1 MSLLSNRNS
10 ESIQKIDH
18 RTLYIHT
25 YVYLTNSLH
34 DRNLCFAFFIWS
46 QKHMENP
53 AFIFTR
59 EQKQMEKMKT
69 WYYLSKHVANVCDMF
84 ASLQLPYTVY
94 ILIYAYVINA
104 YVTQCICVRILYVYV
119 NIWVTYV
126 YIYLYVRVTVLYLFL
141 GGVWELLFLG
151 STMVLINFLVH
162 GKCEISSNFGQ
173 SYFEFDVKT
182 WTSPDLLPNRFG
194 SNQNLFSE
202 KQFESKI
209 HSIVKNDAVIWHEIE
224 TDFI

>member
-1 MSLLSNRNS
+1 MVSLMKTCPWINLPTFPV
-10 ESIQKIDH
+10 IQH
-18 RTLYIHT
+18 G
-25 YVYLTNSLH
+25 NM
-34 DRNLCFAFFIWS
+34 A
-46 QKHMENP
+46 MENFP
-53 AFIFTR
+53 CSWNVRSMTFAIERHLYQIFSCHDWLAR
-59 EQKQMEKMKT
+59 V
-69 WYYLSKHVANVCDMF
+69 H
-84 ASLQLPYTVY
+84 TV
-94 ILIYAYVINA
+94 
-104 YVTQCICVRILYVYV
+104 
-119 NIWVTYV
+119 
-126 YIYLYVRVTVLYLFL
+126 YLFL